1 MVHALPP
8 QKRRE
13 LLHLLISASPYRGA
27 LSRHLEEIDR
37 AAAEHPQITQIMS
50 EVYSE
55 ISIHSGSVPRDP
67 EAKKQY
73 HLLLDFLEFIY
84 FSTPEAYKGI
94 SGAR

>member
-1 MVHALPP
+1 
-8 QKRRE
+8 
-13 LLHLLISASPYRGA
+13 
-27 LSRHLEEIDR
+27 
-37 AAAEHPQITQIMS
+37 MS